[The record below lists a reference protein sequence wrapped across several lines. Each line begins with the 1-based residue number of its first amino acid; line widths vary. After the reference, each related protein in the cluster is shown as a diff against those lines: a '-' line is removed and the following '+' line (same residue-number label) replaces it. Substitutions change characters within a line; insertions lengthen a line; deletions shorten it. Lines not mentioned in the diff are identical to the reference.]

1 VFYADLWSMVTSQ
14 YTRAS
19 IVLTRAD
26 LLGGS
31 AQPAATEAP
40 ATTMAAGDDAARAA
54 APEAQFALDEA
65 ATGGALA
72 SQVPAPQIDVRENF
86 DALAVYAPDQTTGG
100 DGTVTVDVPLPDSLT
115 RYRVMAVAIDGAE
128 RFGKGES
135 TITARLPVMVRPS
148 APRFLNFGDRFELP
162 IVLQNQTDD
171 EMKVDVAL
179 RTANLDLTDGAGRSV
194 RVPPRDR
201 VEVRF
206 PAAASRAGTARFQVG
221 GMSGRFADAA
231 SISLPVWT
239 PATTEAFATYGQ
251 LDQGAVVQPVAAP
264 GEVVRE
270 FGGLELTTS
279 STALQALTDAV
290 LYLVE
295 YPFECAEQISSRVLA
310 IAALRDVLAAF
321 EADRLPAPEALVAR
335 VDRDVKEL
343 AKLQNADGGFAF
355 WRRGD
360 TSWPY
365 VSIHVAH
372 ALARA
377 REKGFAVPDDLWSRA
392 RAHLADI
399 ERHLPGTYS
408 VETKRVLRAYAL
420 YVLQRMGVRD
430 PGRARALLAETG
442 VEKASLEALGWLLP
456 VLSGDAASQAQVEA
470 IRRHLA
476 NRATE
481 TAATA
486 SFAVDYG
493 EQGPHLLLHS
503 NRRTDAVLLEAL
515 IGDQPKSDLIPKL
528 VEGLLAQRR
537 RGHWASTQENAFVL
551 LALDRYFATY
561 EKATP
566 DFVARAWLGDGLA
579 SEQTFRGRSTE
590 RRHVDVPMTAIAAL
604 GQAPLVIAKD
614 GPGRLYYRIGM
625 RYAPASLELKASD
638 QGFAVERGYEA
649 IDAPADVRRDAD
661 GTWHIRAGARVR
673 VRLSMAAE
681 SRRYHVAL
689 VDPLPAGLEPLNP
702 ALAVTGALPPND
714 PQTVDVVGAPGLG
727 GPRGAGFWWWWRR
740 VWYEHQN
747 LRDERV
753 EAFTSLLWEGVYTYT
768 YFAQATT
775 PGSFVVPPTKAEEM
789 YHPETFGRSAS
800 DRVVVE

>member
-1 VFYADLWSMVTSQ
+1 MVVGQ
-14 YTRAS
+14 
-19 IVLTRAD
+19 
-26 LLGGS
+26 
-31 AQPAATEAP
+31 
-40 ATTMAAGDDAARAA
+40 AAGDV
-54 APEAQFALDEA
+54 EASEPIRIRSDFA
-65 ATGGALA
+65 ALA
-72 SQVPAPQIDVRENF
+72 LFAGSVPT
-86 DALAVYAPDQTTGG
+86 DARGRAEVAVE
-100 DGTVTVDVPLPDSLT
+100 LPDNLT
-115 RYRVMAVAIDGAE
+115 RYRVMVVGVTAGN

-135 TITARLPVMVRPS
+135 TLTARLPLMVRPS

-162 IVLQNQTDD
+162 VVLQNQTDD
-171 EMKVDVAL
+171 EMMVDVAV
-179 RTANLDLTDGAGRSV
+179 RASNLDLTDGAGRSV
-194 RVPPRDR
+194 RVPARDR

-206 PAAASRAGTARFQVG
+206 PAAARRAGTARFQVG
-221 GMSGRFADAA
+221 GVSGRFADAA
-231 SISLPVWT
+231 TISLPVWT

-251 LDQGAVVQPVAAP
+251 LDQGAVAQPVAAP

-279 STALQALTDAV
+279 STAVQALTDAV

-295 YPFECAEQISSRVLA
+295 YPFECAEQIASRVLA

-321 EADRLPAPEALVAR
+321 EAEGLPKPEALVAR
-335 VDRDVKEL
+335 VERDLKEL
-343 AKLQNADGGFAF
+343 EKLQNEDGGFAF
-355 WRRGD
+355 WRRGER
-360 TSWPY
+360 SWPY
-365 VSIHVAH
+365 ISIHVAH
-372 ALARA
+372 ALVRA
-377 REKGFAVPDDLWSRA
+377 REKGFQVPEGMWSRS
-392 RAHLADI
+392 RAHLEQI
-399 ERHLPGTYS
+399 ERHIPREYGADAR
-408 VETKRVLRAYAL
+408 RVLRAYAL
-420 YVLQRMGVRD
+420 HVLQRAGTRD
-430 PGRARALLAETG
+430 RARARAILAETAID
-442 VEKASLEALGWLLP
+442 KTPLEALGWLLP
-456 VLSGDAASQAQVEA
+456 ILSGDADSRTQVEA

-486 SFAVDYG
+486 SFTVDYG

-503 NRRTDAVLLEAL
+503 SRRTDAVLLEAL
-515 IGDQPKSDLIPKL
+515 IADQPANDLIPKL

-537 RGHWASTQENAFVL
+537 RGRWDSTQENAFVL

-566 DFVARAWLGDGLA
+566 DFVARAWLGDRLA
-579 SEQTFRGRSTE
+579 SEQAFRGRSTG
-590 RRHVDVPMTAIAAL
+590 RRHVEVPMSAVADL
-604 GQAPLVIAKD
+604 GRAPLVIAKD

-625 RYAPASLELKASD
+625 RYAPASLELAPSD
-638 QGFAVERGYEA
+638 QGFAVERSYEGV
-649 IDAPADVRRDAD
+649 DDPADVRRDGD
-661 GTWHIRAGARVR
+661 GTWHIKAGARVR

-714 PQTVDVVGAPGLG
+714 PQTVDVIGAPGLG
-727 GPRGAGFWWWWRR
+727 GPRAPGFWWWWRP

-768 YFAQATT
+768 YFALATT
-775 PGSFVVPPTKAEEM
+775 PGTFVVPPTKAEEM